1 MKYNINDKIMVK
13 LMPFIVCIAVCCVL
27 PVMCVWL
34 ITRAKTKAVNKKMD
48 VLIKAIENGAEI
60 DPNFF
65 ENMESEEKS
74 KRKLTES
81 LNAGVMLTLMG
92 IGFILFAAL
101 DFYSFSQWGYLVGVI
116 LLCVGISS
124 LVTFFFG
131 LKYKAPEKPSCGQT
145 DGNE

>member
-1 MKYNINDKIMVK
+1 MKYNINEKIMVK
-13 LMPFIVCIAVCCVL
+13 LMPFIVCIAVGCVL

-65 ENMESEEKS
+65 ENMESED
-74 KRKLTES
+74 S
-81 LNAGVMLTLMG
+81 LNADVMLTLMG

-101 DFYSFSQWGYLVGVI
+101 DFYSFSQWGYLAGVV

-124 LVTFFFG
+124 LVSFFFG
-131 LKYKAPEKPSCGQT
+131 LRYKAPEKPSCGQT
-145 DGNE
+145 DGNGQL

>member
-1 MKYNINDKIMVK
+1 MVK

-34 ITRAKTKAVNKKMD
+34 ITRAKTRAVNKKMD

-65 ENMESEEKS
+65 ENMESEDKA

-101 DFYSFSQWGYLVGVI
+101 DFYSF
-116 LLCVGISS
+116 
-124 LVTFFFG
+124 
-131 LKYKAPEKPSCGQT
+131 
-145 DGNE
+145 

>member
-1 MKYNINDKIMVK
+1 
-13 LMPFIVCIAVCCVL
+13 
-27 PVMCVWL
+27 
-34 ITRAKTKAVNKKMD
+34 MD

-131 LKYKAPEKPSCGQT
+131 LKYKATEKPSCGQT